1 MRNPTL
7 VLTVA
12 ALAAVSSQDAHACT
26 AAPSDDI
33 LWDTDVSR
41 ESAEVVALVRVASST
56 QTQPGAARVE
66 VIVEH
71 TWKGK
76 VGARW
81 TFTQSLDSTCDYP
94 LAQNVRY
101 VIFANRQVD
110 GRVSVTGVADGAL
123 GIVRDRLNANTRPPP
138 SLVTASSASAA
149 PPKKKR

>member
-1 MRNPTL
+1 MRNPAL
-7 VLTVA
+7 ILTVA
-12 ALAAVSSQDAHACT
+12 VLAALSSRDAHACT
-26 AAPSDDI
+26 VAPSDNI
-33 LWDTDVSR
+33 LWDTDISR

-56 QTQPGAARVE
+56 QTQPSAARVE

-94 LAQNVRY
+94 LAQNTRY
-101 VIFANRQVD
+101 VIFANRQED

-123 GIVRDRLNANTRPPP
+123 GIIRDRLNANAKPPP
-138 SLVTASSASAA
+138 SLVTASSSAA
-149 PPKKKR
+149 VPSKKKR